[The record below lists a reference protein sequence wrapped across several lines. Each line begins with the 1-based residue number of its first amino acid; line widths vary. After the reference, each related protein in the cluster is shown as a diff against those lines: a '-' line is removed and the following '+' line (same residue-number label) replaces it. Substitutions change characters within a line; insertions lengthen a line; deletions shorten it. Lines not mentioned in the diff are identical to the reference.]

1 MQKNKSQVLDFLS
14 ILENKERKEFSS
26 WLNHPLHNTNK
37 RISALGKLLIAQLE
51 KDHPSIDKR
60 DLFEQLYDQ
69 PMPYDVLKIN
79 NLFSD
84 LQKQLVDYISWKQ
97 HAGQDNAALSL
108 ANHLLNKGYKA
119 HLRRIAQ
126 QVEIKIHKRAE
137 RSEAYYLQQKNL
149 SATKDHIHLAEHPHA
164 YSPALQAEMEALD
177 QYYWLAK
184 LKLSCEMISRSQVIQ
199 KTYTIDDLSAEIE
212 QFRAPDFS
220 NVALHIYA
228 QFYHLLKEK
237 KETLFFQIKASLLQQ
252 QSIFPESELRVLY
265 NYLLNFCINKVNS
278 GKSAFYREILAIYQ
292 EMLLSGMAFQ
302 SGYISEWTFK
312 NIVTTAIRLKEYN
325 WTEDF
330 ISLYQKNLPAAD
342 RENAVAY
349 NKATLYL
356 AKNDFSNS
364 LQSLIGVEFTD
375 ATYFIGARLIQI
387 KSYYG
392 LEEYEALISLFEAF
406 GKYIKRNKKLSPF
419 RKQANDNF
427 LKMAKKLVRLKS
439 EIRIIRKT
447 NWRSKA
453 KTFEQKLDQLSP
465 ITNKDWLME
474 EYELLK
480 KAIA

>member
-14 ILENKERKEFSS
+14 ILENKERKEFAS
-26 WLNHPLHNTNK
+26 WLSHPLHNKNK
-37 RISALGKLLIAQLE
+37 RISRLGQLLIARLE
-51 KDHPSIDKR
+51 KDNAAIDKR
-60 DLFEQLYDQ
+60 QLHDQLYDESL
-69 PMPYDVLKIN
+69 PFDVLKIN
-79 NLFSD
+79 NLLSD

-97 HAGQDNAALSL
+97 HSAQDHAALAL
-108 ANHLLNKGYKA
+108 ADHLLNKGHKA
-119 HLRRIAQ
+119 HLGRIAQ
-126 QVEIKIHKRAE
+126 QVASKMDKRAE
-137 RSEAYYLQQKNL
+137 RSEAYYLQQKKL
-149 SATKDHIHLAEHPHA
+149 SATMDHIHLAEHPHA

-199 KTYTIDDLSAEIE
+199 KTYALGNLSSEIE

-237 KETLFFQIKASLLQQ
+237 REELFFQIKATLLQQ
-252 QSIFPESELRVLY
+252 QAIFPESELRVLY

-278 GKSAFYREILAIYQ
+278 GKSSFYREILDIYQ

-330 ISLYQKNLPAAD
+330 ISLYQKNLPDGD

-392 LEEYEALISLFEAF
+392 LEEYEALISLIEAF

-427 LKMAKKLVRLKS
+427 LKLAKKLVRLKS
-439 EIRIIRKT
+439 EIRIIRNT

-453 KTFEQKLDQLSP
+453 KTFEQKLEQLSP
-465 ITNKDWLME
+465 ITNKDWLLE
-474 EYELLK
+474 EYETLK
-480 KAIA
+480 GAIA